1 MRRFLAIT
9 LVGVGTLTL
18 SGCNLFPGS
27 QDSASDS
34 SEEPATAEITSVEE
48 TVEEKFPKP
57 IVPSAP
63 SLAAIVRA
71 ELIQSTDPDERFQ
84 QVQRTRTDPY
94 AELTTP
100 PPEKVVPPQEGGG
113 SQAGQPSP
121 GAIGADG
128 VDPISGEDQD
138 SGSPI
143 SPLPELPQPALALA
157 VEVSGVVQVGSTVH
171 AIIKAPD
178 EASSRYVRV
187 GQRLSNGRILVKRI
201 EMREGAEPVVVLE
214 QNGIEVARPVG
225 SGTSADASA

>member
-9 LVGVGTLTL
+9 LVGVGSLTV
-18 SGCNLFPGS
+18 SGCNLLSGS
-27 QDSASDS
+27 QDSASDTS
-34 SEEPATAEITSVEE
+34 DEPATAEIVPAEEAVEE
-48 TVEEKFPKP
+48 ELPKP

-63 SLAAIVRA
+63 SLTANANA

-100 PPEKVVPPQEGGG
+100 PPEKIVPPQEGGD
-113 SQAGQPSP
+113 QAGQPSP
-121 GAIGADG
+121 GANGES
-128 VDPISGEDQD
+128 VDPLGGEGED

-143 SPLPELPQPALALA
+143 SPLPDLPQPELALA

-171 AIIKAPD
+171 AIIKAPE

-201 EMREGAEPVVVLE
+201 EMREGAEPIVVLE

-225 SGTSADASA
+225 SGPAGGASA